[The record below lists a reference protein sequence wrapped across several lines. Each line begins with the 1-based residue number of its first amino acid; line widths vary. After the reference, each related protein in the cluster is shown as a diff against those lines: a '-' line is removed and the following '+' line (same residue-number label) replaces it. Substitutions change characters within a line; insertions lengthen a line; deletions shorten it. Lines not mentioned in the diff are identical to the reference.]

1 MNHVQEYDSE
11 DELEYS
17 PMAHAAAEQ
26 VQDLEDFEGPS
37 SPSMRAA
44 NLLKD
49 MTPTSVDPQKPARP
63 QYFDDSLVGASGAG
77 RGWLQPSAFDE
88 RLLSIAPPPEQ

>member
-1 MNHVQEYDSE
+1 M
-11 DELEYS
+11 
-17 PMAHAAAEQ
+17 
-26 VQDLEDFEGPS
+26 QDLEDFEEPS
-37 SPSMRAA
+37 SPIMRAA

-49 MTPTSVDPQKPARP
+49 MTQNGLDPQKPARP

-77 RGWLQPSAFDE
+77 RGWLQPSALDE